1 MYDITTISICRVK
14 HVYGF
19 EVVAQAVSDARQN
32 AKLNCIDNATFIEG
46 DLNKI
51 DLNFASNL
59 PTPDIV
65 ITGSFMFFM
74 DNLFHLRLAVFCK
87 LANLFRM
94 ALYACPL

>member
-1 MYDITTISICRVK
+1 MK

-46 DLNKI
+46 DLKKI

-59 PTPDIV
+59 PKPDIV
-65 ITGSFMFFM
+65 ITCSFFM
-74 DNLFHLRLAVFCK
+74 DNLFHLTL
-87 LANLFRM
+87 L
-94 ALYACPL
+94 LYLVSWSSSLGWFSTHVPFERKDSNGFVG